1 MSNNDVFGEAGF
13 GGGGKKTHWFKFPKE
28 GGSLI
33 LRILPPYGSL
43 KNSKTGW
50 AKYYAIHFGYRDTKG
65 NLRPFQSC
73 EVVNRNTKMVEV
85 ADPAVERI
93 KKIKMA
99 QDKAKLEG
107 NEDLVKKLG
116 EQLKVFN
123 VKKAYYMNVMDL
135 QGKIGVISIPY
146 KMKEALDAEIKALN
160 AKGINPISA
169 NDGRFFVFTRTGFG
183 ANTTHKVTVYKEQ
196 VTMNGMEVEIDKK
209 HALTPDVGS
218 RIQSEGADLG
228 KLYIAPTPEEIARIV
243 SGTASDLEEVFA
255 KYRSSNGGG
264 SGSFGNG
271 GEDDDESYVHSSFS
285 SSPSVSSLKQ
295 QQSPEQQ
302 ALTISVDDEYGKD
315 DHVQQK
321 TQTTSTVSSLK
332 DISNMS
338 NDEFLKMMGL

>member
-1 MSNNDVFGEAGF
+1 MSNNDVFGEAGL
-13 GGGGKKTHWFKFPKE
+13 GGEKTHWFKFPRE

-107 NEDLVKKLG
+107 NEEVVKKLG
-116 EQLKVFN
+116 EQLKIFN

-160 AKGINPISA
+160 TKGINPISA

-183 ANTTHKVTVYKEQ
+183 ANTTHKVAVYKEQ
-196 VTMNGMEVEIDKK
+196 VTMNGMEVEIEKK
-209 HALTPDVGS
+209 HALTADVGS

-228 KLYIAPTPEEIARIV
+228 DLYIAPTPDEIAQIV
-243 SGTASDLEEVFA
+243 SGNAKTLEDVFA
-255 KYRSSNGGG
+255 KYRSSNGGSSGLGG
-264 SGSFGNG
+264 S
-271 GEDDDESYVHSSFS
+271 DDEESYS
-285 SSPSVSSLKQ
+285 SSPASSGSSQTATSATSVQ
-295 QQSPEQQ
+295 QQTLTTPVVEKKQEAAPVQQQ
-302 ALTISVDDEYGKD
+302 AQVAAATPL
-315 DHVQQK
+315 Q
-321 TQTTSTVSSLK
+321 
-332 DISNMS
+332 DIANMS
-338 NDEFLKMMGL
+338 TDDFLKSMGL